1 MTRPTVGL
9 PFLPWYPARF
19 MSATRGWSITAR
31 GVYRELLDCQ
41 WEMGSLPP
49 TPAELQQLIG
59 ATVAEWRCWPTL
71 VEPKFPLDPDNKR
84 RNPTLEEHRKAS
96 LSIRER
102 NRAGAAK
109 TNAARWGTNV
119 VQLPAGRARSDS

>member
-9 PFLPWYPARF
+9 PFLPWYPSRF
-19 MSATRGWSITAR
+19 MSATRGWSVTAR
-31 GVYRELLDCQ
+31 GIYRELLDAQ
-41 WEMGSLPP
+41 WEMGELPAN
-49 TPAELQQLIG
+49 PAELQQMIG
-59 ATVAEWRCWPTL
+59 ATSVEWKSWHRL
-71 VEPKFPLDPDNKR
+71 VEAKFPLEADNKR

-109 TNAARWGTNV
+109 TNAQRWGTNV
-119 VQLPAGRARSDS
+119 VKLQAGRARGES